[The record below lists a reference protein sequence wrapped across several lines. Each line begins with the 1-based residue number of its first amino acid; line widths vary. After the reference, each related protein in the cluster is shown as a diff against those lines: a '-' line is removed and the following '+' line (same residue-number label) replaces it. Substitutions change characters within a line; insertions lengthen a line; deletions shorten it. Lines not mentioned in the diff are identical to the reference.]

1 MANIIKTLVEG
12 EICTIQISVAKYDD
26 SAGTKTYGTTNVNLS
41 GKNIYIDFYAD
52 DSATV
57 VLSKSRVGG
66 TSTTGVTLDE
76 DSATKSN
83 LLIAL
88 SAADYASFDTN
99 DQNERRYE
107 MRVRYKLT
115 SEAVVT
121 DEKSIYPYINE
132 SGQLVR
138 YFINLVKKVQS

>member
-1 MANIIKTLVEG
+1 MANITKTLVEG

-26 SAGTKTYGTTNVNLS
+26 SAGTKTYGTTNVNLT
-41 GKNIYIDFYAD
+41 GKDIYIDFYAD
-52 DSATV
+52 DSATA
-57 VLSKSRVGG
+57 VLSKDRVGG
-66 TSTTGVTLDE
+66 TSTSGVTLDE

-88 SAADYASFDTN
+88 SAADYANFDTN

-107 MRVRYKLT
+107 MRVRYRYT
-115 SEAVVT
+115 SGGVVT